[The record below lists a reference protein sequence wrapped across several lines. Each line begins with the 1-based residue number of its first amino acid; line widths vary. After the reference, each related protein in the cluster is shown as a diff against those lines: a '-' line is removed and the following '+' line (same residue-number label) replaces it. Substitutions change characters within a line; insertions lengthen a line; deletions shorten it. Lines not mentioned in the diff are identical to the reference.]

1 MWNGL
6 MVLMILD
13 LLSVQQCLR
22 VVGWKDRLLCR
33 DGRAVRCALTLY
45 PLCPP
50 PLPPWLR
57 KTIGASG
64 LLALWNQ
71 GLSPSQM
78 KLFDLEVAFSKKM
91 KRNIKIRAVL
101 SCILFLCKK
110 ETAPGMPTATH
121 MWSSSVCVH
130 GCSSHSC
137 VWAGFGTARWAQLR
151 LQSSLT
157 WNRPSSGTFTPCRPS
172 QSHTVPLTTTPSI
185 KASFI
190 FCSLLIFWPVLPY
203 PLTFMASVVNNH
215 IVVIPF
221 LFSAALVA
229 CLIFNLDK

>member
-1 MWNGL
+1 MFTCEMAWWFWWYLTCFPFSNVWEWWGGRT
-6 MVLMILD
+6 D
-13 LLSVQQCLR
+13 CR
-22 VVGWKDRLLCR
+22 VGMAEQWDVHW
-33 DGRAVRCALTLY
+33 

-57 KTIGASG
+57 KPIGASG

-78 KLFDLEVAFSKKM
+78 ELFDLEVAFSKKM
-91 KRNIKIRAVL
+91 KRNIRAVL

-137 VWAGFGTARWAQLR
+137 VWAGFGTACWAQLR

-157 WNRPSSGTFTPCRPS
+157 WNRPRSGTFTPCRPS
-172 QSHTVPLTTTPSI
+172 QPHTVLLTTTPSI

-229 CLIFNLDK
+229 CLIFSLDK